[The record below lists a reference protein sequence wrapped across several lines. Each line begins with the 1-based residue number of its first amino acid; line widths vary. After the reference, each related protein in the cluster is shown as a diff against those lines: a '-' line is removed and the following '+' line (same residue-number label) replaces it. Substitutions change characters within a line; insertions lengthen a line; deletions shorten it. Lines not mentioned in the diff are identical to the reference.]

1 MSFRISI
8 SPQRKRSS
16 TGMPQSA
23 RPIKPTLNSTLINV
37 VEEIKNLMKQLNP
50 QFQNLLNQLI
60 KIAFDLEK
68 QNTKFQNALQSSK
81 ASSIQNG
88 DLIQKE
94 PSSHQDRNKS
104 KDSSPTKRE
113 CSVKN
118 IEMTSSSRLDPTPKQ
133 KFLIRRGSLDV
144 DQQVTKDQLRKIS
157 QEAIDQNFII
167 NLLDFKP
174 SNLKSMSYKKFIQI
188 FSLNEKD
195 LYQYLQKI
203 EYQGIYYVVQMIEYL
218 LYLFEPLKFVK
229 DLSEKCIIY
238 IDKLKKIIKLSFEI
252 QQCTPS
258 QTFDNYQKL
267 LLDLFECDRA
277 YVYLYD
283 SKFHVFW
290 TKGQDGQQ
298 KVYYPFKGI
307 LGFVTKQGQML
318 NINDVYQD
326 VRFDQDYDQ
335 KQQNKTKSMLACP
348 IYEKDDIIGVIIIS
362 SIQQQ
367 FKKDDELLIQI
378 ISQLAAIHFNQYIF
392 QEYNSKTCE
401 ALQQILKFSLIL
413 QQSVDQKQFIIL
425 AQQIL
430 SKTYELKQVQIY
442 FKDMQDQEGLF
453 TFVEQQRKKIP
464 KTCGII
470 GYVYKTGQFY
480 ISDSCYRDKYF
491 NKLAD
496 IETNLPTITIPIKNE
511 DKCMG
516 AIQYIDTK
524 GIDNIIGKQLKNYQ
538 LSNLDLIQIFAVMLN
553 FVNSKLIIQKQ

>member
-23 RPIKPTLNSTLINV
+23 RPMKPTLNCTLNNI

-68 QNTKFQNALQSSK
+68 QNTKFYYALQSSK
-81 ASSIQNG
+81 AQSIQNV
-88 DLIQKE
+88 DSIQKE

-104 KDSSPTKRE
+104 KDCSPTKKE
-113 CSVKN
+113 NSIKN
-118 IEMTSSSRLDPTPKQ
+118 TEMISSSRLDPTPKQ

-144 DQQVTKDQLRKIS
+144 DQQVSKDQLRKIS
-157 QEAIDQNFII
+157 QEAIDQNFIF

-174 SNLKSMSYKKFIQI
+174 SNLKSMSYKKLKQI
-188 FSLNEKD
+188 FTLNEKD

-203 EYQGIYYVVQMIEYL
+203 DYQGIYYVVQMIEYT
-218 LYLFEPLKFVK
+218 LYLYEPLKFIRN
-229 DLSEKCIIY
+229 LSDKCILY

-252 QQCTPS
+252 PQCTPI

-267 LLDLFECDRA
+267 LLELFDCDRA
-277 YVYLYD
+277 QVYLYD
-283 SKFHVFW
+283 QKSHIFW
-290 TKGQDGQQ
+290 SRAQDSQQ
-298 KVYYPFKGI
+298 KIYYPFKGI
-307 LGFVTKQGQML
+307 QGFVTKQGQLL

-335 KQQNKTKSMLACP
+335 KQQTKTKSMLACP
-348 IYEKDDIIGVIIIS
+348 IYEKEEIIGVIIIS
-362 SIQQQ
+362 SIQQL
-367 FKKDDELLIQI
+367 FKKDDELLIQM
-378 ISQLAAIHFNQYIF
+378 ISQMAAQHFYQYIF
-392 QEYNSKTCE
+392 QDYNSKTCE

-413 QQSVDQKQFIIL
+413 QQSIDQKQFIIF

-442 FKDMQDQEGLF
+442 FKDMQDQDSLF
-453 TFVEQQRKKIP
+453 TFIEQQRKKIP
-464 KTCGII
+464 KACGII
-470 GYVYKTGQFY
+470 GFVYKTGQFY

-496 IETNLPTITIPIKNE
+496 IETNLPTITIPIKND

-524 GIDNIIGKQLKNYQ
+524 GIDNIVGKQLKNYQ
-538 LSNLDLIQIFAVMLN
+538 LSNLDLIQTFAVMLN
-553 FVNSKLIIQKQ
+553 FVNSKLIIQKS

>member
-23 RPIKPTLNSTLINV
+23 RPMKSSLNSTLVNV
-37 VEEIKNLMKQLNP
+37 VEEIKNMMKQLTP

-68 QNTKFQNALQSSK
+68 QNTKFSNALQSYK

-104 KDSSPTKRE
+104 KDCSPIKRE
-113 CSVKN
+113 CQSKN

-133 KFLIRRGSLDV
+133 KFLIRRSSLDV
-144 DQQVTKDQLRKIS
+144 DQQVSKDQLRKIS

-174 SNLKSMSYKKFIQI
+174 SNLKSMSYKKLIQI
-188 FSLNEKD
+188 FTLNEKD

-203 EYQGIYYVVQMIEYL
+203 EYQGIYHVVQMIEYL
-218 LYLFEPLKFVK
+218 LYLFEPLKFAK

-238 IDKLKKIIKLSFEI
+238 IEKLKKIIKLSIEI
-252 QQCTPS
+252 QQFTPS
-258 QTFDNYQKL
+258 QTFESYQKL
-267 LLDLFECDRA
+267 LLELFECDRA
-277 YVYLYD
+277 QVYLYD
-283 SKFHVFW
+283 SKFHIFW

-298 KVYYPFKGI
+298 KAYYPFKGI
-307 LGFVTKQGQML
+307 LGFVTKQGQIL

-326 VRFDQDYDQ
+326 VRFDQDYDL

-348 IYEKDDIIGVIIIS
+348 LYEKEEIIGVIIIS
-362 SIQQQ
+362 SVYQQ
-367 FKKDDELLIQI
+367 FKREDEILIQMV
-378 ISQLAAIHFNQYIF
+378 SQLAAIHFYQYVF
-392 QEYNSKTCE
+392 QEYNTKTCE
-401 ALQQILKFSLIL
+401 TLQQILKFSLIL
-413 QQSVDQKQFIIL
+413 QQSVDQKQFMIL

-442 FKDMQDQEGLF
+442 FKDMQDKEALF
-453 TFVEQQRKKIP
+453 TFVEQHRKKVP

-480 ISDSCYRDKYF
+480 VSDSCYRDRYF

-524 GIDNIIGKQLKNYQ
+524 GIDNFIGKQLKNYQ
-538 LSNLDLIQIFAVMLN
+538 LSNLDLIQIFAGMLN
-553 FVNSKLIIQKQ
+553 FVNSKLIIQKY

>member
-16 TGMPQSA
+16 TGMPQTA
-23 RPIKPTLNSTLINV
+23 RPIKSSLNPTLVNV
-37 VEEIKNLMKQLNP
+37 VEEIKNLMKQLTP

-68 QNTKFQNALQSSK
+68 QNTKFYNALQSSK

-104 KDSSPTKRE
+104 KDCSPTKRE
-113 CSVKN
+113 CQVKN

-144 DQQVTKDQLRKIS
+144 DQQVSKDQLRKIS

-174 SNLKSMSYKKFIQI
+174 SNLKSMSYKKLIQI
-188 FSLNEKD
+188 FTLNEKD

-218 LYLFEPLKFVK
+218 LYLFEPLKFAK

-238 IDKLKKIIKLSFEI
+238 IEKLKKIIKLSIEI
-252 QQCTPS
+252 QQSTPS
-258 QTFDNYQKL
+258 QTFDSYQKL
-267 LLDLFECDRA
+267 LLELFECDRA
-277 YVYLYD
+277 QVYLYD

-298 KVYYPFKGI
+298 KAYYPFKGI

-326 VRFDQDYDQ
+326 VRFDQDYDL

-348 IYEKDDIIGVIIIS
+348 IYEKDEIIGVIIIS
-362 SIQQQ
+362 SAYQQ
-367 FKKDDELLIQI
+367 FKKEDEILIQM
-378 ISQLAAIHFNQYIF
+378 ISQLAAIHFYQYVF
-392 QEYNSKTCE
+392 QEYNTKTCE

-413 QQSVDQKQFIIL
+413 QQSVDQKQFMIL

-442 FKDMQDQEGLF
+442 FKDMQDKEALF
-453 TFVEQQRKKIP
+453 TFVEQQRKKVP

-480 ISDSCYRDKYF
+480 VSDSCYRDRYF

-524 GIDNIIGKQLKNYQ
+524 GIDNFIGKQLKNYQ
-538 LSNLDLIQIFAVMLN
+538 LSNLDLIQIFAGMLN
-553 FVNSKLIIQKQ
+553 FVNSKLIIQKY